1 MKNNNINNNQTKDQ
15 SILNIVWDWVKT
27 IAIALFITFVIK
39 TFVIDATRISG
50 KSMLNTLHDGD
61 IVLVNKISRNFTDYK
76 RGQIVILHAP
86 DYPNRLYV
94 KRIIGM
100 PGDEVI
106 IKDGR
111 VYVNGEVLK
120 EKYVPS
126 EETLAKTDQYG
137 WILGDKEYLVFGDNR
152 ENSNDSRDFGSIFKE
167 EIVGHAF
174 FRLYP
179 FSDAGLV
186 DNNPYD
192 ND

>member
-1 MKNNNINNNQTKDQ
+1 MKEDKKQNKKEN
-15 SILNIVWDWVKT
+15 SLLNIIWDWVKT
-27 IAIALFITFVIK
+27 ILIALAITF
-39 TFVIDATRISG
+39 FVKQFIIDATIVSG

-61 IVLVNKISRNFTDYK
+61 WLMVNKIGKHFRDYK
-76 RGQIVILHAP
+76 RGEIVILHAP

-94 KRIIGM
+94 KRVIGT
-100 PGDEVI
+100 PGDLIELI
-106 IKDGR
+106 DGD
-111 VYVNGEVLK
+111 VFVNGEKLD
-120 EKYVPS
+120 EKYVPVD
-126 EETLAKTDQYG
+126 ETLAKTEQTG
-137 WILGDKEYLVFGDNR
+137 WVLGDKEYLVFGDNR